1 MTPILCSSCLAGMSG
16 TVANPAYGDI
26 FPDFAAFKITG
37 IVYDRWDGN
46 GRPHRA
52 NLCEGH
58 LEILLQD
65 GMDLRSQRPVR
76 QQLTETELGAWV
88 ERQCAAHFPWI
99 EE

>member
-16 TVANPAYGDI
+16 TVANPAHGDI
-26 FPDFAAFKITG
+26 FPDFAEFQITG
-37 IVYDRWDGN
+37 IVFDRWDDR

-65 GMDLRSQRPVR
+65 GMELKSQRPVKQDR
-76 QQLTETELGAWV
+76 AEIEAWAD
-88 ERQCAAHFPWI
+88 RQCRLHFPWI